1 MTKQIW
7 KLHSWL
13 GLIAGLGLIVIGLSG
28 GLLVF
33 RDEID
38 GLVDG
43 KIMRVVPAQEGR
55 LSWDQLHQSAQH
67 AWPGYRF
74 VGIGSRRDAG
84 LADIVYLKKPGDSQY
99 FGATLNPYTG
109 AALSG
114 PLTEQQTFT
123 GLLLE
128 LHYTWFADHIGMLVT
143 GIFAVLL
150 CLLGVSGV
158 WLYRGF
164 WKNFFRLRWK
174 SSARIF
180 FSDLHKMVGISSMV
194 FNLILGFTGAYW
206 NLSHIATDGL
216 GTHEEPE
223 DAAALVTVDPS
234 ISLDALERAAA
245 VEMPGFKATWVYV
258 PDGEEKE
265 ISMWGTVPGSWWL
278 SSPSGSSALFD
289 PQTGAVISTSD
300 LRKAGTWEKIT
311 DAFTPLHYGS
321 FGGLP
326 VKILWSTLALAP
338 GILAVSGFAIWFRRR
353 KPAKRA

>member
-13 GLIAGLGLIVIGLSG
+13 GLVAGLGLIVIGVSG
-28 GLLVF
+28 SLLVF

-38 GLVDG
+38 GLVDA
-43 KIMRVVPAQEGR
+43 KIMRVEPTPEGR
-55 LSWDQLHQSAQH
+55 LSRDRLYHSAVE
-67 AWPGYRF
+67 AWPDYRV
-74 VGIGSRRDAG
+74 VGLGSRRSTG
-84 LADIVYLKKPGDSQY
+84 LADIVYLKKPGDLRY

-114 PLTEQQTFT
+114 PMTERQTFT

-128 LHYTWFADHIGMLVT
+128 LHYTWFAEHVGMLIT

-180 FSDLHKMVGISSMV
+180 FSGLHKMTGISSV
-194 FNLILGFTGAYW
+194 AFNLILGFTGAYW
-206 NLSHIATDGL
+206 NLAHVAEDGL
-216 GTHEEPE
+216 GHHEEAPE
-223 DAAALVTVDPS
+223 QSVASGIADS
-234 ISLDALERAAA
+234 ISFDALEKTAA
-245 VEMPGFKATWVYV
+245 VGMPGFKATWIFL

-265 ISMWGTVPGSWWL
+265 ISLWGTVPGAWWL

-311 DAFTPLHYGS
+311 DAFTPVHFGN

-326 VKILWSTLALAP
+326 VKILWSVLALAP
-338 GILAVSGFAIWFRRR
+338 GVLAVSGFVIWFRRR
-353 KPAKRA
+353 SR